1 MLRIGI
7 VILFYTAFS
16 DALGGFYLSIDNDF
30 PENSVVLMTSDDSN
44 FLLFEILLISISLF
58 LIMLG
63 GHKDESTE
71 DERTEGDILVRYSL
85 YYRSQKLLKFLLV
98 WIVFGALI
106 SLFFD
111 MPINPANNFILFSFI
126 MALYSFT
133 YFFEL
138 KIDTNSKSLKCIR
151 SGMVTSNIN
160 RIERVTVNDEKVV
173 FHTPN
178 GGEYHFDLSKFHSGD
193 IRKIKE
199 FCAVCI

>member
-1 MLRIGI
+1 
-7 VILFYTAFS
+7 VFS
-16 DALGGFYLSIDNDF
+16 DAFGGFYLSISRSF
-30 PENSVVLMTSDDSN
+30 PENAIVLMTSEDPN
-44 FLLFEILLISISLF
+44 FLLLEILLISISLA

-63 GHKDESTE
+63 GYKDEGSKN
-71 DERTEGDILVRYSL
+71 ERSEGEILVRYSL

-98 WIVFGALI
+98 WIVLGALI
-106 SLFFD
+106 SLFFG
-111 MPINPANNFILFSFI
+111 MPINPANNFILFPFL
-126 MALYSFT
+126 MVLYSFT

-138 KIDTNSKSLKCIR
+138 KIDKNFKSLKCIR

-160 RIERVTVNDEKVV
+160 RIERVTVNDEMVI

-178 GGEYHFDLSKFHSGD
+178 GGEYHFDLSKFHFGD